1 MLLLNPSPAVQFAS
15 LAFVAAPIEPTLI
28 ELFKGVSINVHRVL
42 LSPYTGQPF
51 FVPSEGLASFLETI
65 LANGVKR
72 ESENWSMKFSP
83 HLRIEP
89 RTSVLVAQ
97 RVNHYTTSTP
107 IRSGLTTLNLGRL
120 L

>member
-15 LAFVAAPIEPTLI
+15 LAFVAARIEPTLI
-28 ELFKGVSINVHRVL
+28 ELYKGVFNVHKVL

-83 HLRIEP
+83 QTRIEP
-89 RTSVLVAQ
+89 QTSVLVAR
-97 RVNHYTTSTP
+97 RVNHDTP
-107 IRSGLTTLNLGRL
+107 GSNV
-120 L
+120 